1 MEIKTCEEYVL
12 GVLAETDREN
22 ERMRERVS
30 ELEAKLA
37 ERPEHIDLYVMKQG
51 RERVFMSCTAT
62 ASTKVI
68 GSDGKVIPF
77 VAWCEGATLETLL
90 PKEISSAE
98 FLTYF
103 EPEFRQAYEGNLLMA
118 GVE

>member
-22 ERMRERVS
+22 ERLRERVS

-37 ERPEHIDLYVMKQG
+37 ERPEHIDRYVMEQG
-51 RERVFMSCTAT
+51 REIIFECCVCPL
-62 ASTKVI
+62 STDVI
-68 GSDGKVIPF
+68 GADGDVIPF
-77 VAWCEGATLETLL
+77 VAWCEAATLDTMI
-90 PKEISSAE
+90 PADMSKSE

-103 EPEFRQAYEGNLLMA
+103 EPEFQQAYASAVFRA
-118 GVE
+118 GRE